1 MIIEY
6 DEQDFEIITTKNFE
20 NISYRVV
27 KFSNGFY
34 GIQRKYILMDAVE
47 ELWETILVSPE
58 KDVHDI
64 FCDLYK
70 GKATCLTILTAFENS
85 YKLINGE
92 YYELC
97 LEIEGTDEVYTEI
110 IKRKDGDTLLEN
122 IKEYNNVRMEYM
134 CKSEDTRLF
143 LNWMLLIMIICL
155 IIYTLKIVIFS

>member
-34 GIQRKYILMDAVE
+34 GIQRKYALSDTVE
-47 ELWETILVSPE
+47 GLWSTILVSPE

-64 FCDLYK
+64 FCSLYK
-70 GKATCLTILTAFENS
+70 GKSTCLSILTAFENS
-85 YKLINGE
+85 YKLVNGE

-97 LEIEGTDEVYTEI
+97 LGIEGTDEVYTEI
-110 IKRKDGDTLLEN
+110 IKREDGDSLLEN
-122 IKEYNNVRMEYM
+122 IKEYNNAHMKYM
-134 CKSEDTRLF
+134 IKSEDTRLF
-143 LNWMLLIMIICL
+143 HNWMILILMICL